1 MNNYSLLQELCS
13 IHAPSG
19 NEGAMTA
26 FIVEYVQKHSFTWK
40 RKPRVYAGI
49 GFQDSIVLVFGSPR
63 TVVYAHIDS
72 VGFTVGY
79 NKELIP
85 IGSPKADE
93 GTQLVGTDSLGD
105 ICCSLQFT
113 QHECIDDEG
122 TKTEER
128 ICEYVFSRDIERGTT
143 LTYKSKFIEDDT
155 YITATYLDNRAGVW
169 CALKLA
175 ETMEHGALA
184 FSTYEE
190 HRGGSV
196 PFLQRFLYK
205 KYHIRQALISDITW
219 VTKGISFGN
228 GCVISLRDSYI
239 PRRAYTHRIVDIV
252 RRSQLPFQCE
262 VEGSG
267 GSDGGYLQQSPYAS
281 DWCFIGAPQTGSHTP
296 NEKIYKD
303 DLQSMVQIYKVLI
316 KEL

>member
-1 MNNYSLLQELCS
+1 MSTFSLLQELCS

-19 NEGAMTA
+19 NEGAMTS
-26 FIVEYVQKHSFTWK
+26 FIIDYVQKHSFTWK

-49 GFQDSIVLVFGSPR
+49 GFQDCVVLVFGTPR
-63 TVVYAHIDS
+63 TAVYAHIDS
-72 VGFTVGY
+72 VGYTVGY
-79 NKELIP
+79 DKELIA

-105 ICCSLQFT
+105 IACSLQYT
-113 QHECIDDEG
+113 KHECVADDG
-122 TKTEER
+122 TASEELV
-128 ICEYVFSRDIERGTT
+128 CEYAFVRDIERGTT
-143 LTYKSKFIEDDT
+143 LTYKPKFVEDDQ
-155 YITATYLDNRAGVW
+155 YISATYLDNRAGVW

-175 ETMEHGALA
+175 ETMEHGVIV

-205 KYHIRQALISDITW
+205 KYHIRQALVSDITW
-219 VTKGISFGN
+219 VTKGITFGN

-239 PRRAYTHRIVDIV
+239 PRKSYTNRVVDVV

-262 VEGSG
+262 VERAG
-267 GSDGGYLQQSPYAS
+267 GSDGGYLQQTPYAV
-281 DWCFIGAPQTGSHTP
+281 DWCFVGAPQSGAHTP
-296 NEKIYKD
+296 HEKIHKD
-303 DLQSMVQIYKVLI
+303 DLLSMLQIYKVLV

>member
-1 MNNYSLLQELCS
+1 MSTFSLLQELCS

-19 NEGAMTA
+19 NEGAMSA
-26 FIVEYVQKHSFTWK
+26 FILEYVQKQSFTWK

-49 GFQDSIVLVFGSPR
+49 GFQDAIVLVFGSPR
-63 TVVYAHIDS
+63 TAVFAHIDS

-93 GTQLVGTDSLGD
+93 GTQLVGHDSLGD
-105 ICCSLQFT
+105 ICCSLQYT
-113 QHECIDDEG
+113 VHECINDDG
-122 TKTEER
+122 TKSEER
-128 ICEYVFSRDIERGTT
+128 VCEYMFSRDIERGTT
-143 LTYKSKFIEDDT
+143 LTYKPKFVEDEQYISAT
-155 YITATYLDNRAGVW
+155 YIDNRAGVW
-169 CALKLA
+169 SALQLA
-175 ETMEHGALA
+175 ETLEDGIIV

-196 PFLQRFLYK
+196 AFLQRFLYK
-205 KYHIRQALISDITW
+205 KYHIYQALISDITW

-239 PRRAYTHRIVDIV
+239 PRKAYTQRIVDIV

-262 VEGSG
+262 VESSG
-267 GSDGGYLQQSPYAS
+267 GSDGGYLQQSPYAV
-281 DWCFIGAPQTGSHTP
+281 DWCFVGAPQTGAHTP
-296 NEKIYKD
+296 NEKIYKE
-303 DLQSMVQIYKVLI
+303 DLLSMVQIYKILL

>member
-1 MNNYSLLQELCS
+1 MSDFLLLQELCS

-19 NEGAMTA
+19 NEGALTSY
-26 FIVEYVQKHSFTWK
+26 ILEYVQKNSFTWK

-49 GFQDSIVLVFGSPR
+49 GFQDAVVLVFGSPR
-63 TVVYAHIDS
+63 TAIFAHIDS

-79 NKELIP
+79 DKELLP

-93 GTQLVGTDSLGD
+93 GTQLVGSDSLGD
-105 ICCSLQFT
+105 ICCSLQYSI
-113 QHECIDDEG
+113 HECHNDDG
-122 TKTEER
+122 SITEEK

-143 LTYKSKFIEDDT
+143 LTYKPKFTEDDK
-155 YITATYLDNRAGVW
+155 YIISPFLDNRAGVW

-175 ETMEHGALA
+175 ETLENGVIV

-190 HRGGSV
+190 HKGGSV

-205 KYHIRQALISDITW
+205 KYHIRQALIADITW
-219 VTKGISFGN
+219 VTKGILFGN
-228 GCVISLRDSYI
+228 GCVVSLRDSYI
-239 PRRAYTHRIVDIV
+239 PRRTYVQRIIDII

-262 VEGSG
+262 VEKSG
-267 GSDGGYLQQSPYAS
+267 GSDGGYLQVTPYAV
-281 DWCFIGAPQTGSHTP
+281 DWCFVGAPQEFSHTP
-296 NEKIYKD
+296 HEKIYKD
-303 DLQSMVQIYKVLI
+303 DLYSMLLIYKVLM